1 MRHCQCIRIIVLALI
16 FSTIAGAHAPAIEF
30 YITTPG
36 RQSRLT
42 VEPAADP
49 QQVVVSVLDPA
60 GEPIRGLGAAD
71 FTLGHGMRRG
81 RIIAVEPLE
90 TRKDLPLNLVLVIDN
105 SLSMRDRQAIQ
116 PLLAALE
123 DLLRDIRPIDN
134 VQAVVFSDKEKQWIG
149 GRALNTQNFTS
160 KDAAE
165 WRRFFNDAFDR
176 GLTKRTYLYEGVLA
190 GLDLVRRMPAEER
203 KVMVVFSDGEDLNSK
218 ISRKEAEAGALGISR
233 FQAYCVDY
241 MPEEKTDDF
250 LAGLAR
256 DHNGRIWKARSA
268 YELGPI
274 FQAFKSTLLY
284 KYALTY
290 ELLNPISL
298 EPPALTFDLLNTTA
312 GKPVGLKVFFAAA
325 QSRIPDSY
333 IRLADREQAEAF
345 RPDGLSGSIERH
357 WNVLNIVGH
366 HLRKNPE
373 ARLGIVGCNSG
384 AGTEADNLDLSQRR
398 AEAVKSYLETIWGI
412 DPARFLVEARG
423 LPPEPSSPQ
432 APGGRLENQRV
443 EFIIDPEKVQ
453 SDAAGALIAE
463 TRGRG
468 EAVVS
473 LDLNPLPDARH
484 WEILIQGEDRPLK
497 VIEGSGAVP
506 SRYRIPLDEM
516 GRARLARLSSI
527 EALIRV
533 TDEKGAAHEAT
544 SDLCHIKTTQRE
556 LIHEIAF
563 PPHGSVKLEPETV
576 TVEEITVVDSAP
588 LLNFVYFDTG
598 RAEIPGRYSLFK
610 TPAEARPFDEKGL
623 RGTLEKYRNVLNVVG
638 KRAAE
643 RPKARLKIVGCNS
656 GAGEEKGRTELSR
669 RRAETVAAYLQAV
682 WGIEARRMEIEAR
695 GLPAVA
701 SAANLPEGRAEN
713 QRVEITSED
722 GTILDTV
729 QSTYIEAVCETEQLR
744 ITPAI
749 ESGLPLKRWSIEI
762 HGDGKRLD
770 GLNGE
775 GAPQPSYVLSLKEVG
790 LMNIGGYRSLS
801 AVIEAFDSKNQS
813 FRAEDSSEVR
823 LIRREERLAAREGY
837 KVIEKYALILFD
849 FNRADI
855 KDRNKLVMDRII
867 GRIRDLPAARVRILG
882 HTDTIGK
889 TDYNVALSRKRAR
902 AAADLVS
909 AGGIPEREKRVFHDG
924 KGPTDPLF
932 DNALPEGRAYNRTV
946 TVTLEYE
953 QRQ

>member
-1 MRHCQCIRIIVLALI
+1 MRHRQWIRTIVLALI
-16 FSTIAGAHAPAIEF
+16 FSATAGAHAPAIE
-30 YITTPG
+30 IQVTTPG

-49 QQVVVSVLDPA
+49 RQVVVSALDPA

-71 FTLGHGMRRG
+71 FVIGSGIRRG
-81 RIIAVEPLE
+81 RIVAVEPLE

-105 SLSMRDRQAIQ
+105 SLSMRDRQAVQ

-123 DLLRDIRPIDN
+123 DFLRDIRPIDN

-149 GRALNTQNFTS
+149 GRALNTRNFTS

-190 GLDLVRRMPAEER
+190 GLDLVRRMPTEER

-218 ISRKEAEAGALGISR
+218 IGRKEAEAGALGINK

-256 DHNGRIWKARSA
+256 EHNGRIWKARSA

-274 FQAFKSTLLY
+274 FQAFKSTLLF

-325 QSRIPDSY
+325 QSRIPDGY
-333 IRLADREQAEAF
+333 VRLADREQAGAF
-345 RPDGLSGSIERH
+345 RPDGLSGSLERH
-357 WNVLNIVGH
+357 FNVLNIVGY

-398 AEAVKSYLETIWGI
+398 AEAVKSYLETIWGV
-412 DPARFLVEARG
+412 DPSRLLVEARG
-423 LPPEPSSPQ
+423 LPLEPSSPQ
-432 APGGRLENQRV
+432 APGGRSENQRV
-443 EFIIDPEKVQ
+443 EFIIDPDSLQ
-453 SDAAGALIAE
+453 SSAAGALIAE
-463 TRGRG
+463 TQGRS
-468 EAVVS
+468 EAIIK

-484 WEILIQGEDRPLK
+484 WEIVIQGEDKPLK
-497 VIEGSGAVP
+497 VIEGRGAIQT
-506 SRYRIPLDEM
+506 SYRIPLDEV
-516 GRARLARLSSI
+516 GRGSLARLSSI

-533 TDEKGAAHEAT
+533 TDDKGTVHEAA
-544 SDLCHIKTTQRE
+544 SDLCHIKTTQKE

-563 PPHGSVKLEPETV
+563 PPQGSVKLEPETV
-576 TVEEITVVDSAP
+576 TVEEITIVDSAP
-588 LLNFVYFDTG
+588 LLNFVYFDAG
-598 RAEIPGRYSLFK
+598 QAMIPQRYSLFK
-610 TPAEARPFDEKGL
+610 AAAEAGSFDEKAL
-623 RGTLEKYRNVLNVVG
+623 RGTLEKYHNVLNIIG
-638 KRAAE
+638 KRAMD
-643 RPKARLKIVGCNS
+643 RPKARLKITGCNS
-656 GAGEEKGRTELSR
+656 GAGEEKGRMELAR
-669 RRAETVAAYLQAV
+669 RRAETIAEYLRTV
-682 WGIEARRMEIEAR
+682 WGIDPHRMQIEAR
-695 GLPAVA
+695 GLPVLA
-701 SAANLPEGRAEN
+701 STPNLPEGRAEN
-713 QRVEITSED
+713 QRVEIASD
-722 GTILDTV
+722 DPAILDTV
-729 QSTYIEAVCETEQLR
+729 QSSYIEAVCATEQLR

-749 ESGLPLKRWSIEI
+749 ESALPLKRWSIEI

-770 GLNGE
+770 GLSGA
-775 GAPQPSYVLSLKEVG
+775 GAPEPSYVLSLKEVG

-801 AVIEAFDSKNQS
+801 AVIEAFDSKNRS

-849 FNRADI
+849 FDRADI
-855 KDRNKLVMDRII
+855 KDRNKLVMDRIV
-867 GRIRDLPAARVRILG
+867 GRIREVPSARVTIVG

-889 TDYNVALSRKRAR
+889 VDYNVALSKKRAQ
-902 AAADLVS
+902 AAVDLVAS
-909 AGGIPEREKRVFHDG
+909 GGIHEREKRVFHDG
-924 KGPTDPLF
+924 KGPADPLF
-932 DNALPEGRAYNRTV
+932 VNGLPEGRAYNRTV